1 MFDALREKLEAAFS
15 RLRSRGKLSEAE
27 ELLDSCR
34 LYRNM
39 WDAHIYAKDV
49 DGIEGDALA

>member
-1 MFDALREKLEAAFS
+1 MINAGNVEAK
-15 RLRSRGKLSEAE
+15 GTHT
-27 ELLDSCR
+27 ELLDACR

-49 DGIEGDALA
+49 DGIEGGALA